1 MEQKPAVVMPPCP
14 APTRSVTTASSA
26 VYPSNVNGFP
36 LEAEEL
42 MAMVS
47 EITNGS
53 VIDDDVKSG
62 EFMCQS
68 VNKGFAGDEDEYFG
82 GVTFYDIQAALVSIL
97 FSLFLF

>member
-53 VIDDDVKSG
+53 VIDD
-62 EFMCQS
+62 EFRIS
-68 VNKGFAGDEDEYFG
+68 EIYVR
-82 GVTFYDIQAALVSIL
+82 FYVHVERCGISPE
-97 FSLFLF
+97 